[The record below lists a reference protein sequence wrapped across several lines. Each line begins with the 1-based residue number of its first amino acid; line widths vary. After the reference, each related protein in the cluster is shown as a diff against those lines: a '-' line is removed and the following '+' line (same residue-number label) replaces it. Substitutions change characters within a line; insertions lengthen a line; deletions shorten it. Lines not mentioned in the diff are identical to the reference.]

1 MGRSLRFGQIGYGGL
16 VLLFVFALSSCST
29 EQGGPTGEEA
39 PAKPVTREVT
49 KTVTVAE
56 APEEERETAPETAR
70 ATPAPPRTAAAT
82 NAPTESAP
90 AYVTVADGALRVE
103 VPSSWGEVLTDENS
117 EAGRGWTAFAGE
129 TVD

>member
-1 MGRSLRFGQIGYGGL
+1 MGRLLRFGQIGYGGL

-29 EQGGPTGEEA
+29 ERGGPTGEEA

-70 ATPAPPRTAAAT
+70 ATPAPPRTAAT
-82 NAPTESAP
+82 NAPPPRAP
-90 AYVTVADGALRVE
+90 PPT
-103 VPSSWGEVLTDENS
+103 
-117 EAGRGWTAFAGE
+117 
-129 TVD
+129 